1 MTGSRRRNAGVV
13 AVLLAIGL
21 GGWWAYSYWERLKM
35 ENEYQHAQA
44 AFQLLEQLRGARMGD
59 SPESF
64 QRSSDLFNSAEG
76 ELIFN
81 LDPQSPVARALSS
94 YSSAIMDQRSAKMSL
109 ETAKLKIEDLEI
121 EGKGSAS
128 MRDLRSKRDNSE
140 TRVEAIAPIVDT
152 CHDDVAHFLYGTAST
167 NTCEA
172 SVSRYKA
179 MYPDK

>member
-1 MTGSRRRNAGVV
+1 MRRTTGV
-13 AVLLAIGL
+13 AALLLAIGL
-21 GGWWAYSYWERLKM
+21 GGWWAHGYRERLKM
-35 ENEYQHAQA
+35 AYEYQHAEA
-44 AFQLLEQLRGARMGD
+44 AAELLEQLRGVPVGSDEDLR
-59 SPESF
+59 
-64 QRSSDLFNSAEG
+64 RSMSLSDSAEM
-76 ELIFN
+76 ELLN
-81 LDPQSPVARALSS
+81 LDLQSPVARALNS
-94 YSSAIMDQRSAKMSL
+94 YDSAIVDQRSAKMDL
-109 ETAKLKIEDLEI
+109 ELANLKIKEGEL

-140 TRVEAIAPIVDT
+140 ARVEAIALIVDT